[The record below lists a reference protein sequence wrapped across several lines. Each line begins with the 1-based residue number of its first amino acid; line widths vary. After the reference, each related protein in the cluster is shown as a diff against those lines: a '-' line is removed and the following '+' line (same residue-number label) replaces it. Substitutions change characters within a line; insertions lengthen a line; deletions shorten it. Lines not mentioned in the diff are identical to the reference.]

1 MPGLFSISDSE
12 KVFFS
17 KGNLT
22 DNTGALEFEDNQYDY
37 GSFFHPK
44 TDSQLINNYISS
56 NGWRMLTGGEWNYI
70 FKNRNSSSYCI
81 TINGT
86 TGKLLLPDGWIT
98 PDGITLPTSDKE
110 EISPET
116 WALLESNGAVFLP
129 YVGHSKYYEYQT
141 NLYRHSITQVNVSGS
156 YYINNNNYR
165 VHDTMGIWTSAYIY
179 NITAEAANWIEVD
192 QRAVGSKGIKS
203 YLGAV
208 RLVQDYVKE

>member
-1 MPGLFSISDSE
+1 MVGECLLEGNGIIY
-12 KVFFS
+12 S
-17 KGNLT
+17 KIETHRHIVL
-22 DNTGALEFEDNQYDY
+22 LSMELQV
-37 GSFFHPK
+37 
-44 TDSQLINNYISS
+44 
-56 NGWRMLTGGEWNYI
+56 
-70 FKNRNSSSYCI
+70 SYYC
-81 TINGT
+81 
-86 TGKLLLPDGWIT
+86 WIT